1 MILYYIVFYKECTV
15 FNNFPLWWRRVQ
27 VIFVFPSFCM
37 IQFPI
42 QNLHFYS
49 IFAIIPHPN
58 VQSFTPSYLCPL
70 RSLHIFFLFRHP
82 HLHPNQAIF
91 LSSLHTHLSIINFSL
106 SYYISFSLD
115 IDHPKSS
122 PLLGSVSWLLSS

>member
-1 MILYYIVFYKECTV
+1 MVLHYIVFYKEYTV
-15 FNNFPLWWRRVQ
+15 FNNFYSLMKKGSSHLYFSFFLF
-27 VIFVFPSFCM
+27 FVL

-82 HLHPNQAIF
+82 NLHPNQDNF
-91 LSSLHTHLSIINFSL
+91 LSSLHTHLSIIQFSL

-122 PLLGSVSWLLSS
+122 LLLGSVS